1 VHYVESKE
9 ISFQNEKIF
18 FLIVKLSI
26 SSFMIRAFM
35 SEVISIFEPKL
46 SSFELL
52 SGYFILVSIVAEE
65 KLISLHFAKNKNTTL
80 LLTLW
85 RFQK

>member
-1 VHYVESKE
+1 MWNQGKSRFKMKN
-9 ISFQNEKIF
+9 SF

-52 SGYFILVSIVAEE
+52 SGYFILVSIVAE
-65 KLISLHFAKNKNTTL
+65 KKTHFAQF
-80 LLTLW
+80 
-85 RFQK
+85 RQK

>member
-1 VHYVESKE
+1 MWNQGKSRFKMKN
-9 ISFQNEKIF
+9 SF

-52 SGYFILVSIVAEE
+52 SGYFILVSIVAE
-65 KLISLHFAKNKNTTL
+65 KKNSFRSISPKIKTPLCS
-80 LLTLW
+80 
-85 RFQK
+85 